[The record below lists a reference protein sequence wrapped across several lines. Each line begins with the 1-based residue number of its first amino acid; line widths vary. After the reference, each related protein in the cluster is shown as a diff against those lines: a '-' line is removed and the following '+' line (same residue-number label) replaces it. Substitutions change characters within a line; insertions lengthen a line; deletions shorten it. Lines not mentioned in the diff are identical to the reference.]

1 MLSWFLKQLMQAA
14 RDVEDEIARH
24 RYTYNN
30 IIQQCNTMIDMI
42 PSKFVARLVGLTKLP
57 YLEVGGGELERRPG
71 LEFYRGG
78 EEGGGRA

>member
-1 MLSWFLKQLMQAA
+1 MQAA

-78 EEGGGRA
+78 KESEGRA